1 MTFGSSRE
9 EEGHWL
15 SWFSGRQIWQPPV
28 IPMPASANLKEFCK
42 ILNPQFQLPSHD
54 TLQNHLHVKVLEKKR
69 QTVNYLLANI
79 DGGSITTDAW
89 TCSANKK
96 KYLGVTFHYIT
107 REYRISSVVIGMEH
121 LKESRISALVVTSVI
136 NRVVDQWPLTSKVRG
151 MTSDQ
156 GANIKKSLQ
165 ECEQNTEAYWVACT
179 AHKMQLCINKAW
191 SETKPLVDITNKC
204 LAIVSFFNNNSV
216 AKKVL
221 NDKWG
226 TCLIAARRVDGV
238 PLLTQAQAPSLDAV
252 SSTPADDV
260 PALTQQLAANVG
272 PCANL
277 LQAPPTDGAPAQAQ
291 LPSDDV
297 EPIANSQPSAP
308 SFRPL
313 RYKQEEV
320 TLVSANTTRWNSKLA
335 MISRLLDIG
344 PVLSKTFEALL
355 QLDKISEEE
364 RAKLKTIEKSLP
376 TDDEL
381 ELLKETDS

>member
-1 MTFGSSRE
+1 DVVRGYRY
-9 EEGHWL
+9 G
-15 SWFSGRQIWQPPV
+15 
-28 IPMPASANLKEFCK
+28 A
-42 ILNPQFQLPSHD
+42 PQGIQDICPGCH
-54 TLQNHLHVKVLEKKR
+54 
-69 QTVNYLLANI
+69 
-79 DGGSITTDAW
+79 
-89 TCSANKK
+89 
-96 KYLGVTFHYIT
+96 KY
-107 REYRISSVVIGMEH
+107 
-121 LKESRISALVVTSVI
+121 
-136 NRVVDQWPLTSKVRG
+136 RVVDQWSLTSKVRG

-191 SETKPLVDITNKC
+191 SETKPLMDITNK
-204 LAIVSFFNNNSV
+204 S
-216 AKKVL
+216 
-221 NDKWG
+221 
-226 TCLIAARRVDGV
+226 
-238 PLLTQAQAPSLDAV
+238 QAPSLDAV

-277 LQAPPTDGAPAQAQ
+277 PQSPPTDGAPAQAQ

-308 SFRPL
+308 SFRSL

-344 PVLSKTFEALL
+344 PVLSKTFEVLL
-355 QLDKISEEE
+355 QLDKISAEE
-364 RAKLKTIEKSLP
+364 RAKFKTIEKSLP